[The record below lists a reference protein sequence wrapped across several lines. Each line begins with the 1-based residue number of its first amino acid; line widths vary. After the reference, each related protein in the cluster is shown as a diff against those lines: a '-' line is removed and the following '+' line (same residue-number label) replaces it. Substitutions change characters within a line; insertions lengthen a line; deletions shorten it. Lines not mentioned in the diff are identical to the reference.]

1 MTVDELNE
9 LLIEATRT
17 ELSLM
22 PAVRKPRFVCWPEY
36 PGDWHAYASA
46 DALPPRFVAS
56 PEQITRLDWALVA
69 VLILPVPARR
79 LVWAAAFSAA
89 FRGRGPAWSTLA
101 KRFHCDRRTVK
112 RRYKQCLE
120 QIVVAGAY
128 KQQSSGPFVAIEPI

>member
-36 PGDWHAYASA
+36 PSEWSAYSYL

-56 PEQITRLDWALVA
+56 PEQITKLDWALGA

-89 FRGRGPAWSTLA
+89 FRARGPAWSDLA

-128 KQQSSGPFVAIEPI
+128 KQQPQGHFSPIEPI